1 MRRALPLLAL
11 VAGCH
16 LALGLEEAV
25 EIETGGECTEA
36 AECND
41 QNPCTE
47 DACDAGVCHYTSLD
61 GEAPASAQQP
71 GDCVHAVCAQGTL
84 TSTTDASDVP
94 VDGRACTDDVCNGN
108 QPQNPPLAGGAACN
122 EDGGQVCDGSGNCV
136 ECFSNAECSAPETCG
151 GGGPPNQCGCTP
163 TMTCSTVGLTCGGG
177 GTDDCNHP
185 IVCSNGMMDGTETD
199 VDCGGPQPPSGTCA
213 ILCPAGKACDGNLD
227 CVSGD
232 CQGNICQ

>member
-1 MRRALPLLAL
+1 MVKRALPLLAL

-84 TSTTDASDVP
+84 SSTTDASDVP
-94 VDGRACTDDVCNGN
+94 VDGRACTDDVCI
-108 QPQNPPLAGGAACN
+108 
-122 EDGGQVCDGSGNCV
+122 
-136 ECFSNAECSAPETCG
+136 SNAECSAPETCG

-232 CQGNICQ
+232 CQGNLCQ